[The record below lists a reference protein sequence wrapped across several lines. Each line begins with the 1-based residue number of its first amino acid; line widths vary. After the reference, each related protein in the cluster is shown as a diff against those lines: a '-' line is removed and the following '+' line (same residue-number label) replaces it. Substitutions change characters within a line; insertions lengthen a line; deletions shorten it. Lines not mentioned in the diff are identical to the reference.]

1 MIAATC
7 PRHGTRLESVGFG
20 LLACPVKNCS
30 YGTPLTALEDA
41 NDKSKRTQIKEK
53 VLEKCLQS
61 EVVYHLIMLQY
72 EVMETGKSRGKV
84 DCGNCGHSAY
94 ATGWQGN
101 TPGLPDLFIRG
112 KHWPIGVWLAIELK
126 GSETPVTPAQRA
138 LCDRGGSYIC
148 RSWEEVLREIQ
159 VKERRFEE

>member
-7 PRHGTRLESVGFG
+7 PRHGARLESVGFG
-20 LLACPVKNCS
+20 VLACPVKNCS
-30 YGTPLTALEDA
+30 YGTTITALEDA

-72 EVMETGKSRGKV
+72 EVMETGTARARVQCPK
-84 DCGNCGHSAY
+84 CHEWHY
-94 ATGWQGN
+94 PTGWQGN
-101 TPGLPDLFIRG
+101 TVGLPDLIIRG

-126 GSETPVTPAQRA
+126 GSETPVTPAQQA

-148 RSWEEVLREIQ
+148 RSWEEVWREIQ